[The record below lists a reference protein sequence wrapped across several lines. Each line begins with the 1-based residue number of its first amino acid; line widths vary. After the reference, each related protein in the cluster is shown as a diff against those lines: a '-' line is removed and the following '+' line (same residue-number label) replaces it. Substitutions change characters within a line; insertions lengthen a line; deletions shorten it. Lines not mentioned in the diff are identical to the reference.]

1 MLLLPLAIRVTRSV
15 RVVGMLLTCMGLFQ
29 GPLMPA
35 RSMLMRDWLPNGP
48 RRAIGTRVIGLGAT
62 LSDSFTPGVTVLLAS
77 RLGYSSVGYGF
88 GGFTA
93 LICAA
98 WHCLATDRPSAAA
111 LDGNDD
117 TPSPSSSPAP
127 AAAVASKAAV
137 VADDEEED
145 EEEEEEEEE
154 EPVAVKKV
162 AEWRIFTVPA
172 VLACVA
178 AKVSWGVSENRSFVL
193 FFWKND
199 HFTKTGSGQT
209 QGNLQK
215 RRWPFS
221 FSQVHWFIFQQWTP
235 IYMMEELG
243 ACKKLF
249 SLPSPS

>member
-1 MLLLPLAIRVTRSV
+1 MKVEREMIDMSVSDILHKPDRVALAAELGFVAGERETSYRWQKF
-15 RVVGMLLTCMGLFQ
+15 RQAVGWPWKQ
-29 GPLMPA
+29 
-35 RSMLMRDWLPNGP
+35 
-48 RRAIGTRVIGLGAT
+48 RRADAGANDEG
-62 LSDSFTPGVTVLLAS
+62 SSQEQPG
-77 RLGYSSVGYGF
+77 
-88 GGFTA
+88 
-93 LICAA
+93 
-98 WHCLATDRPSAAA
+98 
-111 LDGNDD
+111 
-117 TPSPSSSPAP
+117 PADQ
-127 AAAVASKAAV
+127 AMGAEG
-137 VADDEEED
+137 DDEDVSMDDDE